1 MALWSRVAGEPLPRA
16 RGEIAFR
23 ERISGEKVLN
33 AGRLVDDL
41 APEKTPQEDPAA
53 YRSAWE
59 IR

>member
-53 YRSAWE
+53 
-59 IR
+59 